1 MRLRSGRRLAPL
13 VTAPRGAGRRVRPR
27 RTPDDGDDGVWEDRL
42 SGLPLDLQ
50 LEVLAR
56 LQCAR
61 GAARTSVLSR
71 PWRGL
76 WTQLR
81 ELTFA
86 ASLID
91 LDSLAGAL
99 SRLGELAQDR
109 PKLNRLCIH
118 LPGNLKLGDA
128 RISSLLHA
136 ADKLAPLELV
146 VKHVE
151 DSSAD
156 ARAPGEAGPRRSQ
169 RLGKLNPKYFSDKW
183 VQV

>member
-1 MRLRSGRRLAPL
+1 MRLRSGRCLAPP
-13 VTAPRGAGRRVRPR
+13 VAAPRGAARRVRPR
-27 RTPDDGDDGVWEDRL
+27 RTPDGSDGVGEDRL
-42 SGLPLDLQ
+42 SSLPLDLQ

-146 VKHVE
+146 VKHGSFV
-151 DSSAD
+151 
-156 ARAPGEAGPRRSQ
+156 RAPCLPCSFE
-169 RLGKLNPKYFSDKW
+169 
-183 VQV
+183 

>member
-1 MRLRSGRRLAPL
+1 MRLRSGRRLAPP
-13 VTAPRGAGRRVRPR
+13 VAAPRGAARRVRPR
-27 RTPDDGDDGVWEDRL
+27 RTPDGGDDGVGEDRL
-42 SGLPLDLQ
+42 SSLPLDLQ
-50 LEVLAR
+50 LEVLAC

-71 PWRGL
+71 PWRGV

-81 ELTFA
+81 DLTFDGNV
-86 ASLID
+86 D

-99 SRLGELAQDR
+99 SRLGELAQVR
-109 PKLNRLCIH
+109 PKLNRLCIQ

-146 VKHVE
+146 VNHGSFVR
-151 DSSAD
+151 SPCLPC
-156 ARAPGEAGPRRSQ
+156 AR
-169 RLGKLNPKYFSDKW
+169 LNEYCLSY
-183 VQV
+183 